1 MRALSAFFVGLL
13 FGLGLLVSG
22 MAQPSKVLGFLDVF
36 GTWDP
41 SLAFV
46 MGGALVVTHF
56 GFRWVTGHD
65 QPIFADR
72 FALPTANQ
80 IDTRLLAGATLFGIG
95 WGLAGYCPGPAL
107 VAIGSLQ
114 TEVLIFAGAMF
125 AGFFINEW
133 LAPANTESTVGN
145 PPPGVNA
152 AGG

>member
-1 MRALSAFFVGLL
+1 MRTLSAFFVGIL

-22 MAQPSKVLGFLDVF
+22 MAQPAKVLGFLDVF

-65 QPIFADR
+65 HPVLAGR

-80 IDTRLLAGATLFGIG
+80 IDARLLVGATLFGIG
-95 WGLAGYCPGPAL
+95 WGLVGYCPGPAL

-114 TEVLIFAGAMF
+114 IEVLIFAGAMF
-125 AGFFINEW
+125 VGFFVNEW
-133 LAPANTESTVGN
+133 LAPASPDSPAGSPASN
-145 PPPGVNA
+145 PSA
-152 AGG
+152 